1 MNNPQSIFPK
11 NPIYGQSYVPIQYL
25 NKTYKPDEGLKMG
38 SLFPELVMKY
48 SPGQSIEEN
57 IFIKNMNDSRK
68 EFNDDL

>member
-1 MNNPQSIFPK
+1 MNNSQSIFPK

-25 NKTYKPDEGLKMG
+25 NKTYKPDESLKMG

>member
-1 MNNPQSIFPK
+1 MNNSQSIFPK

-57 IFIKNMNDSRK
+57 IFIKNINDSRK